1 MDRSNLKT
9 REPREMTKRRQ
20 RKPDELAQD
29 TTHQRLVAWALY
41 HENLRSGMDE
51 KAAVNKALRKV
62 PPRGTKGSDNRA
74 RELGQ
79 WKRHNLWP
87 STLKTVMMAG

>member
-74 RELGQ
+74 R
-79 WKRHNLWP
+79 
-87 STLKTVMMAG
+87 